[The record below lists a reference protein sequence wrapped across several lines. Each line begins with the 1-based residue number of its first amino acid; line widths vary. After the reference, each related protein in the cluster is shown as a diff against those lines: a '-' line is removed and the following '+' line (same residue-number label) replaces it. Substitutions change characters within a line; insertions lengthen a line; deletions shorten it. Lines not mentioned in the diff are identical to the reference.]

1 MIKVA
6 ITGSFDPPHA
16 GHKFLVD
23 TCKKLGFEPLVV
35 VANNEDKNYKKS
47 LSDRVSGCLDYL
59 GCRVIGCDSSNI
71 GGRIKSEG
79 CRFIVRGVRD
89 CVDLEYES
97 AVTEYNRNV
106 NEIETIYIPTTELL
120 KDYRS
125 SNMK

>member
-35 VANNEDKNYKKS
+35 VANNKDKQYKKS
-47 LSDRVSGCLDYL
+47 LSDRVSSCLGYFD
-59 GCRVIGCDSSNI
+59 CMVIGCDSDNI
-71 GGRIKSEG
+71 GGRIKPEE
-79 CRFIVRGVRD
+79 CRFIVRGIRD
-89 CVDLEYES
+89 YVDLEYES

-106 NEIETIYIPTTELL
+106 NEIETIYIPTNELL
-120 KDYRS
+120 KGYRS